1 MAYRTLCPGVTIE
14 DPKADLSGAVKL
26 GNVRIGQKGVYLPA
40 FPMGAQYVPIAALER
55 AWSQKGT
62 LSTSG
67 CCGVQLPMYLVRLQ
81 CAGGFYQTLSFDKE
95 KDAERALSLL
105 RERRPDLPGAPE
117 GKGIGSSIL

>member
-1 MAYRTLCPGVTIE
+1 M
-14 DPKADLSGAVKL
+14 S
-26 GNVRIGQKGVYLPA
+26 
-40 FPMGAQYVPIAALER
+40 
-55 AWSQKGT
+55 
-62 LSTSG
+62 
-67 CCGVQLPMYLVRLQ
+67 CCGVQLPMYVVRLQ